1 MWQAPS
7 ISEDFFSSSCL
18 YLETN
23 NKQITLKWKSKTQL
37 SKEAQTFWVKQ

>member
-18 YLETN
+18 YFET
-23 NKQITLKWKSKTQL
+23 KQQIDRFEV
-37 SKEAQTFWVKQ
+37 KE